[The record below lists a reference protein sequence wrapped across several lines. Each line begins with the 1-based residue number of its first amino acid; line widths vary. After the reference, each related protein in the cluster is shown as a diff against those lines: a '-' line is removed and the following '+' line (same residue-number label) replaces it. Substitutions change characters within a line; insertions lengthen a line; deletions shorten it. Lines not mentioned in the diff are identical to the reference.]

1 MEDVDGVELELYMF
15 RNLSYFLSD
24 QNIREPK
31 SLSLAS
37 DQLFTIVNMA
47 KDSERC
53 RKNFLECGVRQANS
67 FTKHYRSVTA

>member
-1 MEDVDGVELELYMF
+1 MENVDGVELEIYMF
-15 RNLSYFLSD
+15 QNLSFFLSD
-24 QNIREPK
+24 QHIRNPK

-67 FTKHYRSVTA
+67 YVKHYRFVTT